1 MKKVFLSSLSAIFLF
16 AFSVKAQVADQF
28 VIGGLSAT
36 YAPAINQKWT
46 SVSFSI
52 RNSLTTPLVVPGNG
66 FVSVDFYVAPS
77 NSPNQNLSN
86 FVKVGDM
93 PAKVGT
99 VAPGANLN
107 FTVAGIDVSNIA
119 REWSANAARVGDGF
133 YFLYAQVRQSQSNS
147 LIAASKG
154 AFAPVGFVVGN
165 AGVSV
170 LKVEGLTAVR
180 AAATNQ
186 AFAPVSFSIKNL
198 SASNYATPAPGFV
211 SIDFYA
217 TPSNATN
224 QPITNFVKI
233 GDMPGR
239 LPSLNANASQNF
251 TVAGQDVFNIA
262 REWLANP
269 SRLKDG
275 SYFVYVQIR
284 PSNGQIVPTSGA
296 FSSAAFTVGVAAA
309 EVPLIGSK
317 WYLVETKM
325 NAILMTLT
333 FEAGGKASYKQ
344 TNGTNTGVFTWSGT
358 SNNLTIEGP
367 FGSGTTIKMAGSIAT
382 GKLSYTAGAQT
393 GEYGISKKT
402 NCKACNTNYASK
414 PLEQWT
420 AADKDTAIWLLN
432 ALTGAEVRSLQNQ
445 NFEQIKALIDQ
456 LCL

>member
-1 MKKVFLSSLSAIFLF
+1 MRKYFLLSLLAAVLF
-16 AFSVKAQVADQF
+16 AFNSNAQNSDGLVTK
-28 VIGGLSAT
+28 GLSAT
-36 YAPAINQKWT
+36 YAPATNQKWT

-52 RNSLTTPLVVPGNG
+52 QNPSANPIVIPGNG
-66 FVSVDFYVAPS
+66 FVSIDVYVAPS
-77 NSPNQNLSN
+77 NSPDQYLSN
-86 FVKVGDM
+86 FIKVGDM

-99 VAPGANLN
+99 LNPGGNLN

-119 REWSANAARVGDGF
+119 REWSANASKVKDGF
-133 YFLYAQVRQSQSNS
+133 YFLYVQVRQSQSNS
-147 LIAASKG
+147 LIAPAKG
-154 AFAPVGFVVGN
+154 AFAPIGFVVGN

-170 LKVEGLTAVR
+170 LKVENLTAVR
-180 AAATNQ
+180 APATNQ

-198 SASNYATPAPGFV
+198 SSSNYTTPAPGFV

-217 TPSNATN
+217 APSNTTN
-224 QPITNFVKI
+224 QPLTNFVKI
-233 GDMPGR
+233 GDMPGN
-239 LPSLNANASQNF
+239 LPAVNKGASQNF
-251 TVAGQDVFNIA
+251 NVTGKDIFNIA

-269 SRLKDG
+269 SKLKDG
-275 SYFVYVQIR
+275 SYYLYMQIR
-284 PSNGQIVPTSGA
+284 TPDGQIVPTSGA
-296 FSSAAFTVGVAAA
+296 FSSAGFNVGAAA
-309 EVPLIGSK
+309 PEVPLIGTK

-325 NAILMTLT
+325 AAILMTLT

-402 NCKACNTNYASK
+402 NCKACNANYVSK
-414 PLEQWT
+414 PLAQWT
-420 AADKDTAIWLLN
+420 AGDKDTAIWLLN
-432 ALTGAEVRSLQNQ
+432 ALTGAEVRPLQDR
-445 NFEQIKALIDQ
+445 NFAEIKALIDQ